1 VPTREAVA
9 FARNANGF
17 PTKIAKTIAAAVT
30 TKILVVRIRD
40 EIAALPQ
47 AFPIPGCSGSSVRS
61 ERKRGIRSFV
71 AMGDAS
77 TLNAK
82 SGIPGISFLLF
93 LLAGTPAIEGLKKAG
108 ITDTS

>member
-1 VPTREAVA
+1 MPTREAVA
-9 FARNANGF
+9 FARSANGF

-30 TKILVVRIRD
+30 TLVVRIRD